1 MDNSTAC
8 LALRRARLDSLH
20 LDPANAR
27 AHDERNIDS
36 IKASLQR
43 FGQAEPLVVRL
54 ENSRVIGGNGR
65 LEAMRSL
72 GWTECDVVELDLDE
86 TQSTALGIALNRTA
100 ELAEWDLPAL
110 GKLLDSLREEG
121 EVEATG
127 FDDAEIDKLLGEL
140 TLDLDGEQSEDPGP
154 DELPPDPVTGSGD
167 CWMLGRHKLICTDSA
182 KASTFERLLGNEKP
196 AMVWTDPPY
205 GVAYVGKTKDAMVI
219 ENDSLDMAALET
231 LLGQAFG
238 HAATACAPGAAWY
251 VAAPAGPNF
260 LPFAKQLTELGIWRQ
275 TLVWLKDAFVL
286 GRSDFHYR
294 HEAIFYGWIPGAAH
308 RAPPARNLDTILEF
322 DRPRVSKDHPT
333 RKPLALVQHCVETS
347 SERGAILLD
356 PFAGSGT
363 TLMAAEAAGR
373 VARCI
378 EIDPRYCDVIVRRWQ
393 EATGNQAVLKSD
405 GRSFDELAI
414 ERSVA

>member
-1 MDNSTAC
+1 MDHPTTS
-8 LALRRARLDSLH
+8 LSLRRVKLDSLH

-27 AHDERNIDS
+27 AHDQRNLDS

-65 LEAMRSL
+65 VEAMRSL
-72 GWTECDVVELDLDE
+72 GWTECDVVELDIDE
-86 TQSTALGIALNRTA
+86 TQATALGIALNRTA
-100 ELAEWDLPAL
+100 ELAEWDMPAL

-121 EVEATG
+121 EVDATG
-127 FDDAEIDKLLGEL
+127 FDDAEIDKLLEELVADLAEEPGE
-140 TLDLDGEQSEDPGP
+140 DSGPSELRPV
-154 DELPPDPVTGSGD
+154 PVTQNDD
-167 CWMLGRHKLICTDSA
+167 CWLLGRHKLVCADSA
-182 KASTFERLLGNEKP
+182 DARVFDRLLGCEKP
-196 AMVWTDPPY
+196 SMVWTDPPY
-205 GVAYVGKTKDAMVI
+205 GVAYVGGTKDALTI
-219 ENDSLDMAALET
+219 ENDALDLPALEL
-231 LLGQAFG
+231 LLGDVFG
-238 HAATACAPGAAWY
+238 HAAKACAQGAAWY

-294 HEAIFYGWIPGAAH
+294 HEAVFYGWTPGAAH
-308 RAPPARNLDTILEF
+308 LAPPTRNLDTILEF

-333 RKPLALVQHCVETS
+333 EKPLALVQHCVETS
-347 SERGAILLD
+347 SKRGAIILD

-363 TLMAAEAAGR
+363 TLIAAESSGR

-378 EIDPRYCDVIVRRWQ
+378 EVDPRYCDVIVRRWQ
-393 EATGNQAVLKSD
+393 ETTGKQATLD
-405 GRSFDELAI
+405 GDERSFDEVTD
-414 ERSVA
+414 ERRAA